1 MAAFSVIN
9 GGGTESIVLP
19 KFDLLSKQT
28 RGGASKSAA
37 GYTYVGVYV

>member
-1 MAAFSVIN
+1 MAAFSIIN

-28 RGGASKSAA
+28 RGSKIRRGLHS
-37 GYTYVGVYV
+37 YVAYV